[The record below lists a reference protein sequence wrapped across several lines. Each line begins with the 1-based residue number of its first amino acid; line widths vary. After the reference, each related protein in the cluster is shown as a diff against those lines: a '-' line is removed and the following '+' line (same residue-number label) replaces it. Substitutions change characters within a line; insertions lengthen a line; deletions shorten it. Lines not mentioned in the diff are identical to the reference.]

1 MYIMSSTFPSTFDSS
16 FAKFSLSNFSLQFS
30 NFSSTCI
37 SSAEKNTFWWKCVF
51 KRSSILFRNCST
63 WGRVLIIDW
72 VPRFAFL
79 LGGRPRGRPETL
91 PGLGRGPRWGS
102 KERLA
107 KFVHPSF
114 FLPWEGRKIG
124 KLTSVRSFFM
134 IIFFFVWRETP
145 ERCRAVQLHKTICRC
160 NDILIQW
167 RRVSFYHPSI
177 LFATISLSKR
187 PYCLTSKNFCT
198 ITMPDEKSPPKSDP
212 AKPNPPKQLP
222 EDPKGKTGPPPPK
235 PLPKGKE
242 PKPMPGVS

>member
-114 FLPWEGRKIG
+114 LPSLGRKEGRKIG

-145 ERCRAVQLHKTICRC
+145 ERCRAVLLHKTICGC

-167 RRVSFYHPSI
+167 RRVRLVII
-177 LFATISLSKR
+177 LWCGINWARQEKR
-187 PYCLTSKNFCT
+187 H
-198 ITMPDEKSPPKSDP
+198 
-212 AKPNPPKQLP
+212 
-222 EDPKGKTGPPPPK
+222 
-235 PLPKGKE
+235 
-242 PKPMPGVS
+242 V